1 MTVSLIEASWY
12 VEANSGF
19 LCVTCFFTLQER
31 GKYFS
36 SFEILKGYDKQRNNR
51 FTDMFVMPAQDRKY
65 KQTGRYDMTHVIDPV
80 VTHHVVPMSIKKF
93 VDTDGTVI
101 VLL

>member
-12 VEANSGF
+12 VEANSGI
-19 LCVTCFFTLQER
+19 LCVTCFITLQER

-51 FTDMFVMPAQDRKY
+51 FTDMFVMPNQEKRY
-65 KQTGRYDMTHVIDPV
+65 KERGDYYTHIIEPV
-80 VTHHVVPMSIKKF
+80 VTHHVTAKSIKEF
-93 VDTDGTVI
+93 VDADGTVI
-101 VLL
+101 ELF